1 MAILISIALLCV
13 GIGVLVIIHTCIVG
27 RAFRRGFT
35 NSNSNNIVET
45 SSFGSRSMSRDEIE
59 KLPRFDFRAR
69 EKGSSP
75 MDCAVC
81 LDNFKAGDKCRL
93 LPLCSH
99 SFHAECIDLWLLKT
113 PICPVCRSSADL
125 QTTGPSIP
133 GEESGRHYNSDR
145 VTGSIH
151 IQAASDAATP
161 VELRENHLSVDDDS
175 ELR

>member
-81 LDNFKAGDKCRL
+81 LDNFKAGDKCR
-93 LPLCSH
+93 
-99 SFHAECIDLWLLKT
+99 
-113 PICPVCRSSADL
+113 SSADL